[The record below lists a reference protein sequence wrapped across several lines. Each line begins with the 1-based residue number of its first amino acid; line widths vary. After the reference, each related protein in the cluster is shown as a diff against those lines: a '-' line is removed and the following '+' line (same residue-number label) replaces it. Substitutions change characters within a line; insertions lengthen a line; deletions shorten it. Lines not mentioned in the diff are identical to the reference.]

1 MDQRGNVDTDYCGRK
16 EWSIVMKVRDVMTSP
31 VISIEP
37 ESPVLEAVHI
47 MLQRHISGLPV
58 VDKEGHLVGIMT
70 EGDLLRRVETGT
82 QHRRP
87 RWLEYLVGPGRLAD
101 EYTRSHGRK
110 VNEIMTADPL
120 TVTEDTRL
128 DEVVRLMEKRRIKR
142 LPVVRGDEVVGIVS
156 RANLVHALAGL
167 AREVKPAAASD
178 KAIRDRIVAELAGQS
193 WAPAALI
200 NVIVRDGVVELWGA
214 ITDERA
220 RAAIIVAAENAP
232 GVRGVND
239 HLAWVEP
246 MSGMGYSP
254 LNEGMAQAKAS

>member
-87 RWLEYLVGPGRLAD
+87 RWLE
-101 EYTRSHGRK
+101 
-110 VNEIMTADPL
+110 
-120 TVTEDTRL
+120 
-128 DEVVRLMEKRRIKR
+128 
-142 LPVVRGDEVVGIVS
+142 
-156 RANLVHALAGL
+156 
-167 AREVKPAAASD
+167 
-178 KAIRDRIVAELAGQS
+178 
-193 WAPAALI
+193 
-200 NVIVRDGVVELWGA
+200 
-214 ITDERA
+214 
-220 RAAIIVAAENAP
+220 
-232 GVRGVND
+232 
-239 HLAWVEP
+239 
-246 MSGMGYSP
+246 
-254 LNEGMAQAKAS
+254 

>member
-1 MDQRGNVDTDYCGRK
+1 MDTDYCGRK

-120 TVTEDTRL
+120 TVTEDTPL
-128 DEVVRLMEKRRIKR
+128 DEVVRRMEKRRIKR

-178 KAIRDRIVAELAGQS
+178 QGHPGPDRGRAGRSIVGADGDDQRHRQGWSRGALGHDRRRAGARRDH
-193 WAPAALI
+193 
-200 NVIVRDGVVELWGA
+200 
-214 ITDERA
+214 
-220 RAAIIVAAENAP
+220 
-232 GVRGVND
+232 RGCR
-239 HLAWVEP
+239 ECP
-246 MSGMGYSP
+246 RG
-254 LNEGMAQAKAS
+254 EGRK